1 MNTTPK
7 AIIEALKL
15 IRTEHGR
22 TIPEYRIS
30 FELTTEPDQYR
41 VSFTDPRPSAGNRS
55 YSLVRTLTISP
66 AEFDAWTAWLANRPG
81 GRP

>member
-1 MNTTPK
+1 MRTMPT

-15 IRTEHGR
+15 IRTETGR
-22 TIPEYRIS
+22 TIPDFRVS

-41 VSFTDPRPSAGNRS
+41 VSFTDPRPSANNRS
-55 YSLVRTLTISP
+55 ISLVRTLTITP
-66 AEFDAWTAWLANRPG
+66 EEFQAWEAWLANRSG